1 MHTEFL
7 NHDTKLV
14 ISSDRWHVIHAEW
27 SASGW
32 SDGDGTPKFVR
43 AIVSEHATC
52 DLAVTA
58 ARILKSRLMTTMK
71 SRPRDAWDQVIVK
84 RPESETLK
92 SAGRLIK
99 RRKSAG

>member
-1 MHTEFL
+1 MLTEFL
-7 NHDTKLV
+7 NHDKKLV

-27 SASGW
+27 TPSGW

-43 AIVSEHATC
+43 AIVSEHPSC
-52 DLAVTA
+52 DSAVTA
-58 ARILKSRLMTTMK
+58 ARILKSSLLTKMK
-71 SRPRDAWDQVIVK
+71 SRPHDAWDQVMVK

-92 SAGRLIK
+92 SDGRLIK